1 MTSARIRLV
10 RRLGGAAAVIA
21 LVGCSDT
28 TGTNDTG
35 STVVPGVDTTMPVA
49 TTAGAPTPDTPA
61 WTRVGPPRVEGSTD
75 AVVTGAGGLVDG
87 TYWAVLDARS
97 TGATTF
103 SVMRAHFGAA
113 CEVYVATVRGVQ
125 CMSGYTVQ
133 REPGATVPLA
143 PDAAVSVAALDDDR
157 VGLAL
162 DDGRGDLG
170 PGRRGRFRGVGHGG
184 EGGVGTVAR
193 SAAAGGEK
201 EGRGEEDG
209 SRGHR
214 HILPRVRGA
223 AGARSRPGGR
233 RPCAR

>member
-1 MTSARIRLV
+1 VTSARIRLV

-61 WTRVGPPRVEGSTD
+61 WTRVEPPRVEGSTD

-113 CEVYVATVRGVQ
+113 CEAYVATVRGVQ

-143 PDAAVSVAALDDDR
+143 PDAAVSVAALDDPLLSFAVTPADLL
-157 VGLAL
+157 GLAA
-162 DDGRGDLG
+162 GKATS
-170 PGRRGRFRGVGHGG
+170 P
-184 EGGVGTVAR
+184 
-193 SAAAGGEK
+193 AAGYAWAPFPFIVEVK
-201 EGRGEEDG
+201 AGRA
-209 SRGHR
+209 
-214 HILPRVRGA
+214 VT
-223 AGARSRPGGR
+223 ARQFWIP
-233 RPCAR
+233 